1 MVPANASGNHRSV
14 NAGSTQVSGEV
25 AWLYRRVEYPP
36 EGQPMLPRAMASMP
50 STRQVDAGVMHRPIH
65 VSRNRAWGA
74 TGLLDLMADL
84 DAG

>member
-1 MVPANASGNHRSV
+1 
-14 NAGSTQVSGEV
+14 
-25 AWLYRRVEYPP
+25 VEYPP

-84 DAG
+84 DAC